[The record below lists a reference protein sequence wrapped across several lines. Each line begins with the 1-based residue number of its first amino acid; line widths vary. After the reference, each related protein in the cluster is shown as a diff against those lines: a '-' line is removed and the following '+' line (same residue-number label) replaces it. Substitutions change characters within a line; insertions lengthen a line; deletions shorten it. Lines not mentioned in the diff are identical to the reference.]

1 MPTPPP
7 ATLRRELRTGGAVL
21 LGLGSMVGTGVFVS
35 LGLGAGL
42 VGPGVIVA
50 VALAGALALCNGL
63 SSAQLAAAYPV
74 SGGTYEYGHRVGFPP
89 LGTVAGLMFLL
100 AKSASAATAAL
111 GLAGYVIHR
120 FSWSEPLAIPGAIA
134 VVICLTVV
142 VLEGIRRTNLANTV
156 IVGITLLGLSC
167 FVLGGLTA
175 VRGEHFEPFMV
186 TPGGGGAAA
195 CVSGLLHAAA
205 LMFVAYTGYG
215 RIATLGEEVREP
227 RRVIP
232 RAIVVTVVVCV
243 LLYAAVA
250 AVAVGVVG
258 SARFAELST
267 LGDGPLGAVAEAAGL
282 HPVLVGLVTVAAVTA
297 MLGVILNLI
306 LGLSRVALAMGRRG
320 HLPGYFARIDEAGTT
335 PGPAVVL
342 VGGIVI
348 GLICLGSIERAWS
361 LSAVTVLIYYAI
373 TNAAALRLAPEH
385 RLYPRVISWVG
396 LLGCLGLVVWVDW
409 PYLVVG
415 AVAVAVALVWHG
427 TVGMTKSE

>member
-1 MPTPPP
+1 MADPPPP
-7 ATLRRELRTGGAVL
+7 ALRRELRTGGAVL
-21 LGLGSMVGTGVFVS
+21 LGLGSVVGTGVFIS

-42 VGPGVIVA
+42 VGPGVVVA
-50 VALAGALALCNGL
+50 VAVAGCLAMCNGL

-74 SGGTYEYGHRVGFPP
+74 SGGTYEYGHRVGWAP
-89 LGTVAGLMFLL
+89 LGTVAGFLFL
-100 AKSASAATAAL
+100 IAKSASAATAAL

-120 FSWSEPLAIPGAIA
+120 FGWTDPLAIPGAIG

-142 VLEGIRRTNLANTV
+142 VLEGIRRTNLVNAA
-156 IVGITLLGLSC
+156 IVGITLLGLLA
-167 FVLGGLTA
+167 FIVGGLTA
-175 VRGEHFEPFMV
+175 VAPRNYSPFFV
-186 TPGGGGAAA
+186 TQSDGGVWAA
-195 CVSGLLHAAA
+195 LPHAAA

-215 RIATLGEEVREP
+215 RIATLGEEVHEP
-227 RRVIP
+227 RRTIP
-232 RAIVVTVVVCV
+232 RAIIVTVVACV

-258 SARFAELST
+258 STRFVELSS
-267 LGDGPLGAVAEAAGL
+267 LGDGPLGAVAEAARL
-282 HPVLVGLVTVAAVTA
+282 HPMLVWVVTLSAVTA

-320 HLPGYFARIDEAGTT
+320 HLPRYFATVDDTGTT

-342 VGGIVI
+342 VAAIVI
-348 GLICLGSIERAWS
+348 ALTGLGSIERAWS

-385 RLYPRVISWVG
+385 RLYPRVIAWLG
-396 LLGCLGLVVWVDW
+396 LLGCLGLAVWVEW

-415 AVAVAVALVWHG
+415 GRERWSWRWSG
-427 TVGMTKSE
+427 TAW